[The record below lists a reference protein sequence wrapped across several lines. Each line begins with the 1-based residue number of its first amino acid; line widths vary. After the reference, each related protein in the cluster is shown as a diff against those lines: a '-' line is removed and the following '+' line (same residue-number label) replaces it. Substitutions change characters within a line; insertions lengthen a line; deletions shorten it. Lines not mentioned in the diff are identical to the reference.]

1 MGSASDP
8 LTRSCYSTLE
18 VFAQEAF
25 AHDALAQE
33 AELQEALD
41 QDAELQ
47 EALDQDAE
55 LQEALDQEAEF
66 HEAFDCAASYQLLA
80 LNDATPPAVVTNWLR
95 PAFGFAVPGAATA
108 AEPLTAP
115 TPSAP
120 VEL

>member
-1 MGSASDP
+1 MGSASEP

-55 LQEALDQEAEF
+55 L
-66 HEAFDCAASYQLLA
+66 HEAFDCAAAYQRLA
-80 LNDATPPAVVTNWLR
+80 SNDATPPAVVTNWLR